1 MDQERVMNFYVFDV
15 NTNAVVSYARTL
27 EEALSL
33 AYGDDATDFDIAEM
47 DLEHDDADD
56 FDPPF

>member
-1 MDQERVMNFYVFDV
+1 MNFYVFDV

>member
-1 MDQERVMNFYVFDV
+1 MNFYVFDV
-15 NTNAVVSYARTL
+15 NTNTVVTYAQTL

-33 AYGDDATDFDIAEM
+33 AYSDDATDLDVAEM

-56 FDPPF
+56 LDPPL